1 MRKLR
6 LFTPAL
12 LSLSAG
18 AMYLLA
24 KEDLKRKAEGK
35 ANVIDAVKENGS
47 TLVTNEAKKDAL
59 IKLLK
64 LEVAGVA
71 DTVSKK
77 VNELKTFIS
86 DNSKDFIDEVQEEF
100 EEKKDTLEKIEKD
113 ILQSIDDL
121 KNDEI
126 KEVYLSEDEIQKVKD
141 IVAEVIMDRPKRGR
155 PKKDEV

>member
-86 DNSKDFIDEVQEEF
+86 DNSKDFVDEVKEEF

-141 IVAEVIMDRPKRGR
+141 IVAEVITDRPKRGR